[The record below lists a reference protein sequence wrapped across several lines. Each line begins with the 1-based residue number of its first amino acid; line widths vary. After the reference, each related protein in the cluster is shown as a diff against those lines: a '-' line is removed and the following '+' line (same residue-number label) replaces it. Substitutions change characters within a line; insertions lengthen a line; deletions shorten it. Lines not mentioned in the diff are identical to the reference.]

1 MKHTQWGIGIS
12 CWLLC
17 GTLGTG
23 LVVGGL
29 AGPGK
34 AHAAD
39 FAYAGDAGPGFWA
52 QLDPAWEA
60 CAGAGG
66 KQSPIDLSHVVVDP
80 GLQPLQLE
88 VEPTP
93 IALLNNGH
101 VIEEEYE
108 PGSTLQFE
116 GLVYH
121 LEQFHFHT
129 LSEHTVRGHYGAMEL
144 HAVFKD
150 DLVNTT
156 KIAVVGMRYTIG
168 SDNRFLAALLA
179 HGLPEKAG
187 DHVDAVDTITLA
199 DGLTDTAAYYTYPG
213 SLTTP
218 PCSENVTWI
227 VLTRVAELSTQQ
239 FEAFRH
245 ILGND
250 FRPLQERNGRVVRV
264 TRGGKGHT
272 GD

>member
-1 MKHTQWGIGIS
+1 VRVRLTWPKFRPS
-12 CWLLC
+12 L
-17 GTLGTG
+17 
-23 LVVGGL
+23 
-29 AGPGK
+29 P
-34 AHAAD
+34 
-39 FAYAGDAGPGFWA
+39 
-52 QLDPAWEA
+52 
-60 CAGAGG
+60 
-66 KQSPIDLSHVVVDP
+66 P
-80 GLQPLQLE
+80 GL
-88 VEPTP
+88 
-93 IALLNNGH
+93 
-101 VIEEEYE
+101 
-108 PGSTLQFE
+108 
-116 GLVYH
+116 
-121 LEQFHFHT
+121 
-129 LSEHTVRGHYGAMEL
+129 
-144 HAVFKD
+144 
-150 DLVNTT
+150 
-156 KIAVVGMRYTIG
+156 VGMRYTIG

-187 DHVDAVDTITLA
+187 DHVDAADAITLA

-250 FRPLQERNGRVVRV
+250 FRPLQERTGRVVRV